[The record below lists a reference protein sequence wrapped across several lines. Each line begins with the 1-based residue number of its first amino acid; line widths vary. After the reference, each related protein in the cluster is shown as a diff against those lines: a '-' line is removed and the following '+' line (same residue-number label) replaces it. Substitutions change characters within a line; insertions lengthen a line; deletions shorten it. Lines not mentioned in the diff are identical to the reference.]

1 MLLSSIMMITASCA
15 RSAPAGA
22 GANLV
27 LITLDTTR
35 ADHISPLGAEPRMTP
50 NLQALADRSSLF
62 TNAFSETNVT
72 NPSHLT
78 IMTGL
83 PAVRHGVVSNVAKI
97 PESVDTLAEA
107 MKRAGY
113 QTAGFP
119 AIRHLSTKFGW
130 QGFDL
135 LLAVEGKLK
144 AGEVTDRALTWMA
157 SPAAEPFFLWVHYFD
172 PHTIYDPPAEIARQY
187 YSGQREAG
195 EGPRIADKWYFQ
207 ARGAKSLRRWLGDTR
222 DPAFGPAMYAAEI
235 HYMDRE
241 IGRLLAG
248 IAELGAE
255 DRTVVIV
262 VADHGESLGEHEIY
276 YDHAGLYEQILRIPL
291 IMHVPGMAPSQI
303 DATVSTLDLVPTIS
317 ELMGIRMQH
326 ATSGMSLLRLLKG
339 GEDRAFSSRP
349 LIHQNAHNH
358 AVAVRHDGWKLIW
371 PINRQHAVLPS
382 QPQLFDLSSDRGELN
397 DLAASDTDRVA
408 RLRLLLEPWIQLGV
422 VKRGRPAHL
431 DDAALEQLQAL
442 GYVDD

>member
-1 MLLSSIMMITASCA
+1 
-15 RSAPAGA
+15 
-22 GANLV
+22 
-27 LITLDTTR
+27 
-35 ADHISPLGAEPRMTP
+35 
-50 NLQALADRSSLF
+50 LF

-83 PAVRHGVVSNVAKI
+83 PAFRHGVVSNIAQM

-119 AIRHLSTKFGW
+119 AVQHLSTKFGW
-130 QGFDL
+130 HGFDL
-135 LLAVEGKLK
+135 LPPVKGKLK
-144 AGEVTDRALTWMA
+144 ASDITDRALTWMG
-157 SPAAEPFFLWVHYFD
+157 SKAAEPFFLWVHYFD
-172 PHTIYDPPAEIARQY
+172 PHTIYDPPADIARQY
-187 YSGQREAG
+187 YSGQREKG

-207 ARGAKSLRRWLGDTR
+207 ARGAFSLRKWLGDTR

-248 IAELGAE
+248 IADRGAE

-291 IMHVPGMAPSQI
+291 IVHVPGMAPSQI
-303 DATVSTLDLVPTIS
+303 EATVSTLDLVPTIS

-326 ATSGMSLLRLLKG
+326 ATSGVSLLRLLKG
-339 GEDRAFSSRP
+339 SEDRMLSSRT

-358 AVAVRHDGWKLIW
+358 AVAVRQGSWKLIW
-371 PINRQHAVLPS
+371 PINREHAVLPS
-382 QPQLFDLSSDRGELN
+382 QPLLFDLSKDRDELN
-397 DLAASDTDRVA
+397 DLADSEPDRVE
-408 RLRLLLEPWIQLGV
+408 RMRLLIEPWIRLGSV
-422 VKRGRPAHL
+422 ERGQPAHL
-431 DDAALEQLQAL
+431 DDAALEQLRTL
-442 GYVDD
+442 GYVED